1 MTTPQHPPAS
11 RNPITA
17 PPRNHAPAKV
27 QATALRETPF
37 YLIMHMRPSILKVL
51 TYFDLFDYPV
61 TADEILFFM
70 DKEVSP
76 IGLKAELDVLANEGL
91 LFPDGSFYSLR
102 NDPELAIRRI
112 RGNRHAD
119 ELLKIA
125 ARISRQLYLFPY
137 VRGIGISGSLS
148 KHFADEQADIDYF
161 IITRRNRLWIA
172 RTLMHLFKKMN
183 YLRNRQNWYCMNYYV
198 DEEALEIKEKN
209 IFTAMEMITL
219 LPASGNGGLVK
230 FFDANEWTAQYFPCY
245 KFRQK
250 EAKGPVPSSLV
261 KTAFENLLNNKWGD
275 RLDDLLQRWTSLRW
289 QKKEERGDRNK
300 KGNRMCLQNEKHFS
314 RPNPE
319 NFQQRVLGRYATRL
333 REMEVKW
340 GVCES

>member
-1 MTTPQHPPAS
+1 MQS
-11 RNPITA
+11 
-17 PPRNHAPAKV
+17 
-27 QATALRETPF
+27 
-37 YLIMHMRPSILKVL
+37 SILKVL
-51 TYFDLFDYPV
+51 AYFDLFDYPV
-61 TADEILFFM
+61 TADEILFFL

-76 IGLKAELDVLANEGL
+76 ARLKTELDLLTREGL
-91 LFPDGSFYSLR
+91 LFPDSGFYSLR

-148 KHFADEQADIDYF
+148 KRFADEQADIDYF

-172 RTLMHLFKKMN
+172 RTLMHLYKKMN

-209 IFTAMEMITL
+209 IFTATEMITL
-219 LPASGNGGLVK
+219 VPASGNGGLIR
-230 FFDANEWTAQYFPCY
+230 FFDANDWTAHYFPHY
-245 KFRQK
+245 KTRQK
-250 EAKGPVPSSLV
+250 EADGPAPSSIL
-261 KTAFENLLNNKWGD
+261 KTTLENLLNNKWGD
-275 RLDDLLQRWTSLRW
+275 RLDDFLQRWTSRRW
-289 QKKEERGDRNK
+289 QKKENRGDRNK
-300 KGNRMCLQNEKHFS
+300 KGNRMSLQNEKHFS

-319 NFQQRVLGRYATRL
+319 NFQQRVLIRYATRL
-333 REMEVKW
+333 RELEVKW
-340 GVCES
+340 DLKIDPTPACESL

>member
-1 MTTPQHPPAS
+1 MPMKS
-11 RNPITA
+11 
-17 PPRNHAPAKV
+17 
-27 QATALRETPF
+27 
-37 YLIMHMRPSILKVL
+37 SILKVL
-51 TYFDLFDYPV
+51 AYFDLFDYPV
-61 TADEILFFM
+61 TTDEILFFM
-70 DKEVSP
+70 DKEVSL
-76 IGLKAELDVLANEGL
+76 IDLKAELEALTHKGL
-91 LFPDGSFYSLR
+91 LFPDGNFYALR
-102 NDPELAIRRI
+102 QDPELAIRRI

-209 IFTAMEMITL
+209 IFTATEMITL

-230 FFDANEWTAQYFPCY
+230 FFDANNWTAHYFPHY
-245 KFRQK
+245 RTRQK
-250 EAKGPVPSSLV
+250 EAKGPVPTSFLKTSL
-261 KTAFENLLNNKWGD
+261 ENLLDNRWGD
-275 RLDDLLQRWTSLRW
+275 RLDDLLQRWTSRRW
-289 QKKEERGDRNK
+289 EKKELRGDRNE
-300 KGNRMCLQNEKHFS
+300 KGHRMSLQNEKHFS

-319 NFQQRVLGRYATRL
+319 NFQQRVLGRYEIRL
-333 REMEVKW
+333 KELQIRW
-340 GVCES
+340 DISES

>member
-1 MTTPQHPPAS
+1 MKS
-11 RNPITA
+11 
-17 PPRNHAPAKV
+17 
-27 QATALRETPF
+27 
-37 YLIMHMRPSILKVL
+37 SILKVL
-51 TYFDLFDYPV
+51 AYFDLFDYPV
-61 TADEILFFM
+61 TTDEILFFM
-70 DKEVSP
+70 DQEVSL
-76 IGLKAELDVLANEGL
+76 IDLKAELDALTHRGL
-91 LFPDGSFYSLR
+91 LFPDGNFYALR
-102 NDPELAIRRI
+102 QDPELAIRRI

-209 IFTAMEMITL
+209 IFTATEMITL

-230 FFDANEWTAQYFPCY
+230 FFDANNWTAHYFPHY
-245 KFRQK
+245 RTRQK
-250 EAKGPVPSSLV
+250 EAKGPVPSSIL
-261 KTAFENLLNNKWGD
+261 KTTLEKLLNNRWGD
-275 RLDDLLQRWTSLRW
+275 RLDDLLQRWTSRRW
-289 QKKEERGDRNK
+289 EKKEQRGDRNK
-300 KGNRMCLQNEKHFS
+300 KGNRMSLQNEKHFS
-314 RPNPE
+314 RPNPG
-319 NFQQRVLGRYATRL
+319 NFQQRVLGRYEVRL
-333 REMEVKW
+333 KELQLRW
-340 GVCES
+340 DISES